1 MGQGMPRI
9 QYIKYCLPS
18 PTQLSLDV
26 SRCVPDLVGVLC
38 HLRLIHAHALQLQA
52 RDMPRVSLKQ
62 TLPAK
67 AVDIKTIQMITTLYN
82 FHITHIHN
90 GAS

>member
-1 MGQGMPRI
+1 MLSI
-9 QYIKYCLPS
+9 ACHLLPNW
-18 PTQLSLDV
+18 SLDV
-26 SRCVPDLVGVLC
+26 SRWVPDLVRILC

-67 AVDIKTIQMITTLYN
+67 AVDIKTI
-82 FHITHIHN
+82 
-90 GAS
+90 